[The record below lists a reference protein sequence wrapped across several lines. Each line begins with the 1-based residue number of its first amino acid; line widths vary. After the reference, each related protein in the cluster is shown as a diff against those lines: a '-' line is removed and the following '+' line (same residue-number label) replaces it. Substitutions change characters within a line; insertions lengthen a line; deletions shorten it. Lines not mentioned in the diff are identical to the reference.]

1 MSEKKLGVIGGM
13 GPLATVRFFER
24 IINHTEA
31 YKDQE
36 HIDILISNHATLP
49 DRTGVIKNKDYSLFL
64 DEIKKDMDIMNFS
77 KVDNIAIPCNTSH
90 YFYEEM
96 QAMTDIPIINMIDE
110 TCRYIAKNRK
120 SKKIVVLGTSGT
132 IDTGVYPKYA
142 KKHGLES
149 VKLDRKFMDISME
162 TIYNVKNNMVLKSE
176 KFDEILNFYK
186 DNDVNVILACT
197 ELSCLNIPENLRE
210 NTVDAMDI
218 LVKKSIEYSDKI
230 YKK

>member
-24 IINHTEA
+24 IVNHTKA
-31 YKDQE
+31 NKDQE
-36 HIDILISNHATLP
+36 HIDILISNHASLP
-49 DRTGVIKNKDYSLFL
+49 DRTGVIKNKDYNIFL
-64 DEIKKDMDIMNFS
+64 DEIKKDIEIMNFS

-110 TCRYIAKNRK
+110 TCRYIAENKT

-132 IDTGVYPKYA
+132 IETGVYPKYA

-149 VKLDRKFMDISME
+149 VVLDKEFMDISME
-162 TIYNVKNNMVLKSE
+162 TIYNVKNHMILDSE
-176 KFDEILNFYK
+176 KFNEILNFYK
-186 DNDVNVILACT
+186 DNDVKVILACT

-218 LVKKSIEYSDKI
+218 LIKKSIEYSNKD